1 MARTCVGIVG
11 AGPAGLVLA
20 HLLADQGVE
29 CVVLEQKSR
38 AYVEKRVRAGLL
50 EHRTVALL
58 EERGLAEHLR
68 AQGQIHRGVE
78 LRFAGRRHRIPYGEL
93 YGGRHMVVYAQQEL
107 VADLIRLWLARG
119 GELVFE
125 AEDVRLHG
133 IDGARPEL
141 RYRVAGREERLEC
154 EFIAGCDGFH
164 GVSRGAI
171 PEGVLRVHD
180 HRLPFAWVGVLAAVA
195 PSTEEIIYA
204 HHGRGFAGHM
214 LRSSTVSRFYLQ
226 TEPDDPIESWPDAR
240 IWEELAGR
248 LATADGWKLRE
259 GPVLEKSVT
268 DMRSFVVE
276 PMQFGRL
283 FLAGDAAHIVPPTGA
298 KGLNLA
304 VADARVLAD
313 ALGRAREAR
322 RLERARRLLRD
333 LSAPRLAGAG
343 VLELDELAHPPPAR
357 LARPTAS
364 CARGCS
370 ARSSTTCARR
380 PRRRRASRRTTSGS
394 RGSSAARRGGRAGA
408 GRPRARCA
416 TRTCAAR
423 WPSRSAPRAA
433 AAAA

>member
-58 EERGLAEHLR
+58 EERGLAERLR

-78 LRFAGRRHRIPYGEL
+78 LRYAARRHRIPYAEL

-107 VADLIRLWLARG
+107 VADLIRLWLGRG

-125 AEDVRLHG
+125 AEEVSLHG

-141 RYRVAGREERLEC
+141 RYRASGREERIEC

-171 PEGVLRVHD
+171 PAGVLQVHD

-204 HHGRGFAGHM
+204 HHARGFAGHM
-214 LRSSTVSRFYLQ
+214 LRSAAVSRFYLQ
-226 TEPDDPIESWPDAR
+226 TAPDDPIENWPDAR
-240 IWEELAGR
+240 IWEELARR
-248 LATADGWKLRE
+248 LETDDGWKLRE
-259 GPVLEKSVT
+259 GPVLEKNVT

-304 VADARVLAD
+304 VADARVLAGALAARVQRGD
-313 ALGRAREAR
+313 ASALDAYSATCLR
-322 RLERARRLLRD
+322 RVWRVQEFSSWMTWLIHRLPDD
-333 LSAPRLAGAG
+333 LPD
-343 VLELDELAHPPPAR
+343 LELRSR
-357 LARPTAS
+357 LQRAQLDYLCAS
-364 CARGCS
+364 
-370 ARSSTTCARR
+370 
-380 PRRRRASRRTTSGS
+380 PV
-394 RGSSAARRGGRAGA
+394 
-408 GRPRARCA
+408 
-416 TRTCAAR
+416 
-423 WPSRSAPRAA
+423 AA
-433 AAAA
+433 ASFAENYVGIEGF

>member
-20 HLLADQGVE
+20 HLLADHGVE

-58 EERGLAEHLR
+58 EERGLAERLR
-68 AQGQIHRGVE
+68 AQGQVHLGVE
-78 LRFAGRRHRIPYGEL
+78 LRFAGRRHRIPYADL
-93 YGGRHMVVYAQQEL
+93 YGGRHMVVYAQQDL
-107 VADLIRLWLARG
+107 VADLIRLWLARR
-119 GELVFE
+119 GEIVFE
-125 AEDVRLHG
+125 AEDVSLHG
-133 IDGARPEL
+133 IDGERPEL
-141 RYRVAGREERLEC
+141 RFRAAGRDERLAC

-164 GVSRGAI
+164 GVSRRAI
-171 PEGVLRVHD
+171 PAGALRVHD

-204 HHGRGFAGHM
+204 HHPDGFAGHM
-214 LRSSTVSRFYLQ
+214 LRSATVSRFYLQ

-240 IWEELAGR
+240 IWEQLAHR
-248 LATADGWKLRE
+248 LASDDGWKLRE

-313 ALGRAREAR
+313 ALVARVGRGEPALLEAYSATCLRRVWRVQEFSSWMSWLIHRLPDSLPDRELRAR
-322 RLERARRLLRD
+322 LQRAQ
-333 LSAPRLAGAG
+333 
-343 VLELDELAHPPPAR
+343 LDYLC
-357 LARPTAS
+357 AS
-364 CARGCS
+364 
-370 ARSSTTCARR
+370 
-380 PRRRRASRRTTSGS
+380 PV
-394 RGSSAARRGGRAGA
+394 
-408 GRPRARCA
+408 
-416 TRTCAAR
+416 
-423 WPSRSAPRAA
+423 AA
-433 AAAA
+433 ASFAENYVGIEGF